1 MAATLQKQEIGRSVE
16 SVFYSLRI
24 LVEQVSGWFWFLLSF
39 VLFVVLGPFSAP
51 IALIAL
57 VKLGL
62 EDHDHREP
70 ESISAK

>member
-1 MAATLQKQEIGRSVE
+1 MAATLQKQEITRSVE

-24 LVEQVSGWFWFLLSF
+24 LVEQVSGWFWFLFSF

-62 EDHDHREP
+62 EDNDHREP

>member
-1 MAATLQKQEIGRSVE
+1 MAATLQKQEITRSVE

-24 LVEQVSGWFWFLLSF
+24 LVEQVSGWFWFLFSF

-62 EDHDHREP
+62 EDNDHREP
-70 ESISAK
+70 ESTSAK